1 MFPNACDLTQD
12 SFVDG
17 NAIYASSRMGKAGK
31 AMPGLF
37 KSVDNGRTWQF
48 VNYMDPDVDWNR
60 TADCESG
67 IERVGESEIAAVIR
81 GTLQGCALPWI
92 TRSNDLGKTWA
103 KLVRADDRVCCWKRP
118 RIYTYNHLRQ
128 MSGAETI
135 PKWWNDRLLL
145 GTGVIQV
152 SAKPPRRQHWSLV
165 FNRQGRHLERSL
177 KLDKDTEDAGY
188 GDLRMR
194 KNGEFVVVSYHGSFK
209 QAVIKQYVIH
219 VDISK

>member
-1 MFPNACDLTQD
+1 MSPNACDLTQD

-17 NAIYASSRMGKAGK
+17 TVIYASSRMSKAGK

-37 KSVDNGRTWQF
+37 KSADNGRTWQF

-92 TRSNDLGKTWA
+92 TRSNDLGKTWE

-135 PKWWNDRLLL
+135 PKWWNDSLLL

-152 SAKPPRRQHWSLV
+152 SAKPPRRNIGLWYSTDKGGTWSTP
-165 FNRQGRHLERSL
+165 L

-194 KNGEFVVVSYHGSFK
+194 KNGEFVIVSYHGSFK

-219 VDISK
+219 IDISK